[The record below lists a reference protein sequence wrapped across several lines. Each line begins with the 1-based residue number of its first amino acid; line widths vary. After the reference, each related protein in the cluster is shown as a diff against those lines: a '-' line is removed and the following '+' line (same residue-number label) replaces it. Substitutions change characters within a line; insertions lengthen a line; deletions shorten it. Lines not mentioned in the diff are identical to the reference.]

1 METAKRIG
9 IENEQVRTS
18 RQKKWILLGI
28 LVFLFISVMLSIAVI
43 EVKKSKSKQLVLI
56 NPTEKNFTKTKTV
69 SGRVVQSHAET
80 IYLNAAKGSIQ
91 EIFVKEGETVT
102 KGQKLF
108 SYEGSTVAAELGQV
122 EVNKKLAETSV
133 TQMKEQI
140 TSLEQDIREAV
151 STTTPDTTNITDT
164 TDTTDT
170 TNITD
175 TTNTT
180 DATDTTNTTDAVDSA
195 NIATKAITIQSLQ
208 AELNKAKAELRTA
221 ELKVEKNT
229 LQAEKLKA
237 ELETLTVISNTAG
250 VISNLNQNVGQGF
263 RAKENQQLAIM
274 QIASND
280 PFQIEGKLTEV
291 EKAKITSGQSITV
304 TSKVV
309 ANKKWKGKIAE
320 VSDYPT
326 YKTTANKDKDTQQE
340 TIPYYSFKASLDSQ
354 KGLYPGYYTTLDVVV
369 QSKQLLAV
377 PETSI
382 MGFGKSTYVY
392 VQKKGKIQKQKV
404 ETGQNEGKW
413 VAILTGLKEE
423 DILVENPSWI
433 VRFGTSLFD

>member
-1 METAKRIG
+1 
-9 IENEQVRTS
+9 
-18 RQKKWILLGI
+18 
-28 LVFLFISVMLSIAVI
+28 
-43 EVKKSKSKQLVLI
+43 VLI

-80 IYLNAAKGSIQ
+80 IYLNATKGSIQ
-91 EIFVKEGETVT
+91 EIFVKDGETVT

-108 SYEGSTVAAELGQV
+108 SYEGSTVAAELGQA
-122 EVNKKLAETSV
+122 EVNKKLAETSG
-133 TQMKEQI
+133 TQMKEQV
-140 TSLEQDIREAV
+140 TSLEQDIREAE
-151 STTTPDTTNITDT
+151 STNTTETTNTTDTTDTTNTTDT

-170 TNITD
+170 TN
-175 TTNTT
+175 
-180 DATDTTNTTDAVDSA
+180 TTDAVDNA
-195 NIATKAITIQSLQ
+195 NIATKAITILSLK
-208 AELNKAKAELRTA
+208 AELNKANAELRAA
-221 ELKVEKNT
+221 ELKVEKYT

-263 RAKENQQLAIM
+263 RAKDNQQLAIM

-280 PFQIEGKLTEV
+280 PFQIEGKLTEA

-404 ETGQNEGKW
+404 ETGHNEGKW
-413 VAILTGLKEE
+413 VAILKGLKEE
-423 DILVENPSWI
+423 DKLEENPSWI
-433 VRFGTSLFD
+433 VRIGTSLFD

>member
-9 IENEQVRTS
+9 IENEQVRIS

-28 LVFLFISVMLSIAVI
+28 LVLLFISVMLSIAVI
-43 EVKKSKSKQLVLI
+43 EVKKSKSKPLVLI

-108 SYEGSTVAAELGQV
+108 SYEGSTVAAELGQA

-151 STTTPDTTNITDT
+151 STTTPDTTN
-164 TDTTDT
+164 
-170 TNITD
+170 

-180 DATDTTNTTDAVDSA
+180 DTTDTTNTTDAVDSA

-229 LQAEKLKA
+229 LQAEMLKA

-250 VISNLNQNVGQGF
+250 VISNLKQNVGQGF

-423 DILVENPSWI
+423 DKLVENPSWI

>member
-9 IENEQVRTS
+9 VENEQVRTS

-28 LVFLFISVMLSIAVI
+28 LVLLLISVMVSIAVI
-43 EVKKSKSKQLVLI
+43 EVKKSKSMPLVLI
-56 NPTEKNFTKTKTV
+56 NPTEKIFTKTKTV

-80 IYLNAAKGSIQ
+80 IYLNVTKGAIQ

-108 SYEGSTVAAELGQV
+108 SYEGSTVAAELGQA
-122 EVNKKLAETSV
+122 EVNKKLAETSG

-140 TSLEQDIREAV
+140 TSLEQDIREAEST
-151 STTTPDTTNITDT
+151 STTDITDLTDITDT
-164 TDTTDT
+164 
-170 TNITD
+170 N
-175 TTNTT
+175 
-180 DATDTTNTTDAVDSA
+180 DTTNTTDAVDTA
-195 NIATKAITIQSLQ
+195 NIATKAITIQSIQ
-208 AELNKAKAELRTA
+208 AELNKAKAELRAA
-221 ELKVEKNT
+221 ELKVEKYT
-229 LQAEKLKA
+229 LQAEKLKS

-280 PFQIEGKLTEV
+280 PFQIEGKLTEA

-309 ANKKWKGKIAE
+309 ANKKWKGKISE

-354 KGLYPGYYTTLDVVV
+354 KGLYPGYYTMLDVVV
-369 QSKQLLAV
+369 HSKQLLAV

-404 ETGQNEGKW
+404 ETGQKGGKW
-413 VAILTGLKEE
+413 VAILKGLKEE
-423 DILVENPSWI
+423 DKLEENPSWI
-433 VRFGTSLFD
+433 VRLGTSLFD

>member
-9 IENEQVRTS
+9 VENEQVRTS

-28 LVFLFISVMLSIAVI
+28 LVLLFISVMLSIAVI
-43 EVKKSKSKQLVLI
+43 EVKKSKSKPLVLI
-56 NPTEKNFTKTKTV
+56 KPTEKIFTKTKTV

-80 IYLNAAKGSIQ
+80 IYLNVTKGSIQ

-108 SYEGSTVAAELGQV
+108 SYEGSTVAAELGQA

-140 TSLEQDIREAV
+140 TSLEQDIQEAE
-151 STTTPDTTNITDT
+151 STSITSTTDT

-170 TNITD
+170 TN
-175 TTNTT
+175 TTN
-180 DATDTTNTTDAVDSA
+180 AVDTA
-195 NIATKAITIQSLQ
+195 NIATKAITIQSIQ
-208 AELNKAKAELRTA
+208 AELNKVKAELRA
-221 ELKVEKNT
+221 ADLKVEKYT
-229 LQAEKLKA
+229 LQAEKLKS

-250 VISNLNQNVGQGF
+250 LISNLNQNVGQGF

-280 PFQIEGKLTEV
+280 PFQIEGKLTEA

-304 TSKVV
+304 TSNVV
-309 ANKKWKGKIAE
+309 ANKKWKGKISE

-326 YKTTANKDKDTQQE
+326 YKTNANKNKDIQQE
-340 TIPYYSFKASLDSQ
+340 TNPYYSFKASLDSQ
-354 KGLYPGYYTTLDVVV
+354 KGLYPGYNTMLDVVV

-404 ETGQNEGKW
+404 ETGQKGGKW
-413 VAILTGLKEE
+413 VAILKGLKEE
-423 DILVENPSWI
+423 DKIEENPSWI
-433 VRFGTSLFD
+433 VRLGTSLFD

>member
-1 METAKRIG
+1 MEKAKRIG
-9 IENEQVRTS
+9 VENEQVRTS

-28 LVFLFISVMLSIAVI
+28 LVLLFISVMLSIAVI
-43 EVKKSKSKQLVLI
+43 EVKKSKSKPLVLI
-56 NPTEKNFTKTKTV
+56 NPTEKKFTKTKTV
-69 SGRVVQSHAET
+69 SGRVAQSHAET
-80 IYLNAAKGSIQ
+80 IYLNVTKGSIQ

-108 SYEGSTVAAELGQV
+108 SYEGSTVAAELGQA

-140 TSLEQDIREAV
+140 TSLEQDIREAEST
-151 STTTPDTTNITDT
+151 STTST
-164 TDTTDT
+164 TDTTD
-170 TNITD
+170 
-175 TTNTT
+175 
-180 DATDTTNTTDAVDSA
+180 AVDTA
-195 NIATKAITIQSLQ
+195 NIATKAITIQSIQ
-208 AELNKAKAELRTA
+208 AELNKAKAELRAA
-221 ELKVEKNT
+221 ELKVEKYT
-229 LQAEKLKA
+229 LQAEKLKS

-263 RAKENQQLAIM
+263 RVKENQQLAIM

-280 PFQIEGKLTEV
+280 PFQIEGKLTDA

-309 ANKKWKGKIAE
+309 ANKKWKGKISE

-404 ETGQNEGKW
+404 ETGQKGGKW
-413 VAILTGLKEE
+413 VAILKGLKEE
-423 DILVENPSWI
+423 DKLEENPSWI
-433 VRFGTSLFD
+433 VRLGTSLFD